1 MSLHFNHIAVIGTH
15 TQTSVAE
22 TVQAVID
29 LLSPLATV
37 YVETLTAQ
45 SLARKPSQSYSIE
58 ALAQQCEVVIVVGGD
73 GNFLNAARSISQ
85 IRLIPIIGINRG
97 RLGFLTDVM
106 PQSLE
111 QELLPILQGHYRSE
125 MRAMI
130 QAKVLG
136 DNGNKEMALNEVVVS
151 AGENIHLFEMR
162 VFIDGR
168 YAFDQRADGLI
179 IATPTGSTAHSLSAG
194 GPIMYPS
201 VDAVVLVPMFS
212 HTLNA
217 RPIVIDAKS
226 HIEILIAEYNH
237 PNPVV
242 SLDGRTLFRLKS
254 GDRLSLC
261 KSQHQVQILHPLEH
275 DYFHSLRAKLHW
287 GKMLFE

>member
-1 MSLHFNHIAVIGTH
+1 MRLKFKHIAIIGTH
-15 TQTSVAE
+15 AQTSVAE

-29 LLSPLATV
+29 LLDPLATI
-37 YVETLTAQ
+37 YIESITAKSLQ
-45 SLARKPSQSYSIE
+45 SSSRPSYSLEVI
-58 ALAQQCEVVIVVGGD
+58 ADQCDVAIVVGGD
-73 GNFLNAARSISQ
+73 GNFLNAARKISQ
-85 IRLIPIIGINRG
+85 IRSIPIIGVNRG

-106 PQSLE
+106 PTALE
-111 QELLPILQGHYRSE
+111 QELLPMLAGHYRE
-125 MRAMI
+125 ETRGMI
-130 QAKVLG
+130 EAKVVG
-136 DNGNKEMALNEVVVS
+136 SEQVAEIALNEVVVS

-201 VDAVVLVPMFS
+201 IDAVVLVPMFS

-217 RPIVIDAKS
+217 RPIVIDANS
-226 HIEILIAEYNH
+226 DIEILIAEYND
-237 PNPVV
+237 PKPVV
-242 SLDGRTLFRLKS
+242 SMDGRTLFRLQA
-254 GDRLSLC
+254 GDRLSLS
-261 KSQHQVQILHPLEH
+261 KSAHQVQILHPLEH